1 VRTIAYLAAGKQHD
15 MPHTAHLT
23 RSKVPQLRPN
33 VCAPPCRQSAVT
45 RLAALPGGRLLAS
58 ADEDGHLV
66 ATDVRTLG
74 GGPAGDTRS
83 SDVCGHQW

>member
-1 VRTIAYLAAGKQHD
+1 VHTI
-15 MPHTAHLT
+15 PE
-23 RSKVPQLRPN
+23 S
-33 VCAPPCRQSAVT
+33 PCRQSAVT

-74 GGPAGDTRS
+74 GGPTGEHPNPTT
-83 SDVCGHQW
+83 VLGT